1 MKKICK
7 KIFLIALIQ
16 LLTGCWNYREL
27 NNCAIVTGMSIDYNN
42 DSYVVSL
49 LFSNSTKDEKNTSI
63 LSGEGESIY
72 EAIKKISLSVPKEIY
87 ISHLSYVI
95 ISDEV
100 AKKGITPVLDYLM
113 REPESNQNFN
123 LIISKNYKAK
133 EILSVITPL
142 SDYPSQNINSTIKV
156 SEKEQAR
163 VIDSSFNQFI
173 STLLSPGIN
182 PIANSITLIDNKKN
196 TKIDNL
202 AIFKKDKLIDWATI
216 DESIGIN
223 MLKGNVKNLYTNISI
238 KNSNMVITC
247 TKYKI
252 KKEYKNNKFIVKI
265 YCEGVIKEID
275 NKLNINDK
283 NVINLIE
290 KETSK
295 KLKEYTNSAI
305 SKSKILRTDILG
317 YGNYIYK
324 HNHNSFNKIHDWDN
338 YFSALNTEVRINFK
352 LTNVGSTIE
361 SIGELSK

>member
-1 MKKICK
+1 MKKK
-7 KIFLIALIQ
+7 FRYFLIIILIQ
-16 LLTGCWNYREL
+16 TLTGCWNYREL
-27 NNCAIVTGMSIDYNN
+27 NNCAIVTGMAIDYDNN
-42 DSYVVSL
+42 NYVVSL
-49 LFSNSTKDEKNTSI
+49 LFSNSTKEGKNTSI
-63 LSGEGESIY
+63 LSSEGQSIH

-87 ISHLSYVI
+87 ISHLSCII
-95 ISDEV
+95 ISDDV
-100 AKKGITPVLDYLM
+100 AKKGITPVLDYLL

-123 LIISKNYKAK
+123 LIIAKDYKAK
-133 EILSVITPL
+133 DILNVITPL

-156 SEKEQAR
+156 SEREQAR

-202 AIFKKDKLIDWATI
+202 AIFKKDKLVDWATT

-223 MLKGNVKNLYTNISI
+223 MLKGNVKNLYTNINI
-238 KNSNMVITC
+238 NNSNVVITC

-252 KKEYKNNKFIVKI
+252 KKEYKKNKFIVNI

-275 NKLNINDK
+275 SKLNIKSKKIIDK
-283 NVINLIE
+283 IE
-290 KETSK
+290 EETRK
-295 KLKEYTNSAI
+295 KLKDYTNSATL
-305 SKSKILRTDILG
+305 KSKNLNDDILG

-324 HNHNSFNKIHDWDN
+324 HHPYSFEKINNWDEF
-338 YFSALNTEVRINFK
+338 FSTLNTEVTVNFK
-352 LTNVGSTIE
+352 LINVGSTLE